1 MRKQYQCSVTNLA
14 TTGDEPYVRDQ
25 VGAGDPIEL
34 RADPTSPNAISAF
47 HHGRRIGRLSEGDR
61 WIGPYLVKTDDKA
74 AHVDD
79 LIVNDEGELDSIDLS
94 IELALADDS
103 TAPPSVISEV
113 GEELRLLMTVVMAD
127 GVYHV
132 QERTM
137 LQRFA
142 EVRAR
147 EVGITPADGE
157 VARAVRW
164 ARRRVPSPFETA
176 QIIGR
181 LAIDRPSAFD
191 AVLEVADLAAEMD
204 GKVVD
209 EERAKVAMLRELIE
223 VGRQYVPP
231 G

>member
-1 MRKQYQCSVTNLA
+1 MRRQYQCSVTNLA
-14 TTGDEPYVRDQ
+14 TAAEAPYVRDQ
-25 VGAGDPIEL
+25 VGTGDPIEL
-34 RADPTSPNAISAF
+34 RADPVAPGAISAF
-47 HHGRRIGRLSEGDR
+47 HQGRRIGRLSDGDR
-61 WIGPYLVKTDDKA
+61 WIGPHLVKCADNKIE
-74 AHVDD
+74 VDD

-94 IELALADDS
+94 IELALPDEEQ
-103 TAPPSVISEV
+103 APQSVISEI

-132 QERTM
+132 QEREL

-142 EVRAR
+142 DIRAR
-147 EVGITPADGE
+147 EVGVVPAEGE

-191 AVLEVADLAAEMD
+191 AILEVADLAAEMD

-209 EERAKVAMLRELIE
+209 EERAKVTMLRDLIE
-223 VGRQYVPP
+223 IGRQYVP
-231 G
+231 GN

>member
-1 MRKQYQCSVTNLA
+1 MRKQYQCSVTGL
-14 TTGDEPYVRDQ
+14 TTAGQGPYVRDQ

-34 RADPTSPNAISAF
+34 RADPAAPGSMSAF
-47 HHGRRIGRLSEGDR
+47 HRGHRIGLLSDSDR
-61 WIGPYLVKTDDKA
+61 WIEPHLVRSGDKA
-74 AHVDD
+74 VRVDD

-94 IELALADDS
+94 IELALPDS
-103 TAPPSVISEV
+103 LAAPASVISEI
-113 GEELRLLMTVVMAD
+113 GDELRLLMTVVMAD

-132 QERTM
+132 QEREM
-137 LQRFA
+137 LHRFA
-142 EVRAR
+142 DVRAR
-147 EVGITPADGE
+147 EVGIMPSTEE
-157 VARAVRW
+157 VMRAVRW

-204 GKVVD
+204 GKVAA

-223 VGRQYVPP
+223 VGRQYVPRA
-231 G
+231 

>member
-1 MRKQYQCSVTNLA
+1 MRKQYQCSVTGLA
-14 TTGDEPYVRDQ
+14 AAAEGHYVRDQ
-25 VGAGDPIEL
+25 VGAGDSIEL
-34 RADPTSPNAISAF
+34 RADPAAPGAISAY
-47 HHGRRIGRLSEGDR
+47 HHGNRIGRLSDSDR
-61 WIGPYLVKTDDKA
+61 WIGPHLVQSESKTV
-74 AHVDD
+74 HVDD

-94 IELALADDS
+94 IELALPDQS
-103 TAPPSVISEV
+103 QAPQSVISEI

-132 QERTM
+132 QEREM
-137 LQRFA
+137 LHRFA
-142 EVRAR
+142 DVRAR
-147 EVGITPADGE
+147 EVGVTPGEGE

-191 AVLEVADLAAEMD
+191 AILEVADLAAEMD
-204 GKVVD
+204 GKVVP

-223 VGRQYVPP
+223 VGRQYVPRA
-231 G
+231 